1 MEVNLQKMMR
11 DPNTAGSRIYIGNI
25 PDGVT
30 QQDIQ
35 NKFSKHGSIRGVL
48 LNRKYARNPFISYF

>member
-11 DPNTAGSRIYIGNI
+11 DPNTASSRIYIGNI
-25 PDGVT
+25 PDGVS

-35 NKFSKHGSIRGVL
+35 SKFSKHGSIRGVL
-48 LNRKYARNPFISYF
+48 LNRMYS